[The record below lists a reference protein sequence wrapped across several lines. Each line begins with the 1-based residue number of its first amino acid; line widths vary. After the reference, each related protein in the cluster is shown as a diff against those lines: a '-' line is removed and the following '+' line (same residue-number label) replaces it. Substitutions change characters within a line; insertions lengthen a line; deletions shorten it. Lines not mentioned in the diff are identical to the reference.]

1 MITIPWT
8 SRSKPISVA
17 VLGDLMLD
25 EYLVG
30 EVNRISPEAPV
41 PIHLVSRTNVTAGG
55 AANTARNIQLAGGF
69 AKVFGVIGK
78 DPAGAMLME
87 MLVDEGIN
95 VDCVVTDE
103 SRPTVR
109 KTRVTAGNHQLLR
122 IDWEKTQP
130 IEASFQAKLL
140 HSLEQSQ
147 FDAILISD
155 YGKGALPV
163 EFIQRIIR
171 LSKERGVPC
180 IVDPKGTDFSRY
192 VGCHTVKPN
201 RKEALLACGFDPEDK
216 IAPEKL
222 AETLRQKWSLN
233 NVLVTL
239 GGDGMIFCGPDG
251 ESGKVRLAAKAR
263 EVFDVSGAGDCV
275 SAVYAL
281 GVASGATISHAMQ
294 LANLAA
300 GKVVEKWGTQPI
312 TLKELEDAIE
322 EDQASSSDK
331 FVGSLSKFTSVQL
344 LKSIIGLPE
353 KRKHKIVF
361 TNGCFDLMHAGHV
374 TYLEAARA
382 LGDRLIVGVNSDRS
396 IRAIKGPERP
406 ILEEKLRIRTLCALG
421 CVDHVVVFDEDT
433 PEQLIRSLGPN
444 ILVKGADWN
453 PEDIVGGDYVR
464 SLGGR
469 VETIELVPGISTSEI
484 VRRIRSK

>member
-1 MITIPWT
+1 
-8 SRSKPISVA
+8 
-17 VLGDLMLD
+17 MLD

-55 AANTARNIQLAGGF
+55 AANTARNIQLAGGS

-78 DPAGAMLME
+78 DPAGAMLIE
-87 MLVDEGIN
+87 MLKEDGISVDG
-95 VDCVVTDE
+95 VFTDE

-140 HSLEQSQ
+140 QSIRQGQ

-163 EFIQRIIR
+163 EFIQQVIQFG
-171 LSKERGVPC
+171 KERGIPC

-216 IAPEKL
+216 IAPEHL
-222 AETLRQKWSLN
+222 ADALRKKWSLN

-239 GGDGMIFCGPDG
+239 GGDGMIFCGSGG
-251 ESGKVRLAAKAR
+251 ESSRVRLAAKAR

-275 SAVYAL
+275 SAVYTL
-281 GVASGATISHAMQ
+281 GVASGAEIAQAMQ

-312 TLKELEDAIE
+312 TLRELEDAIE
-322 EDQASSSDK
+322 EDQANSSEK
-331 FVGSLSKFTSVQL
+331 FVGSASKFTNVKL
-344 LKSIIGLPE
+344 LKSMIGLPE

-406 ILEEKLRIRTLCALG
+406 ILEERLRVRTLCGLS

-444 ILVKGADWN
+444 VLVKGADWN
-453 PEDIVGGDYVR
+453 PADIVGGDFVR
-464 SLGGR
+464 SIGGR
-469 VETIELVPGISTSEI
+469 VETIDLVPGISTSEI